1 MGEDQAPHLEMSRE
15 IARKFNRMYGEVF
28 PEPETLIGKVGRL
41 SGIDGKGK
49 MSKSQGNVIL
59 LSDSKDDV
67 AKKVRGMY
75 TDPNRIRANIPG
87 KVEGNPV
94 FQYLDA
100 FTENDPNVQDFKER
114 YRKGNI
120 GDVEIKNYLSDI
132 LNEFLEP
139 IRNKRNYYEKN
150 FNIVEESLDKGI
162 SNARKVADKTMT
174 LVREKMKI
182 STYKNIW

>member
-1 MGEDQAPHLEMSRE
+1 
-15 IARKFNRMYGEVF
+15 
-28 PEPETLIGKVGRL
+28 
-41 SGIDGKGK
+41 
-49 MSKSQGNVIL
+49 
-59 LSDSKDDV
+59 
-67 AKKVRGMY
+67 MY

-100 FTENDPNVQDFKER
+100 FTENDPNVEDFKER

-162 SNARKVADKTMT
+162 SNARKAADKTMT

-182 STYKNIW
+182 STYKKIW